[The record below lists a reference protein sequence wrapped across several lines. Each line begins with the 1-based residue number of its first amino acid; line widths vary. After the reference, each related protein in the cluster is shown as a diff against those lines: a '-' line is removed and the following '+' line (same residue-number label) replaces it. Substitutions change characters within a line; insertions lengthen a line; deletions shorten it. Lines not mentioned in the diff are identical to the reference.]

1 MYQRQRNISIHI
13 DIQDLIERAEMMLE
27 QAEKI
32 HSRAFVTARVS
43 YLLAICKNLL
53 N

>member
-1 MYQRQRNISIHI
+1 MYQKQRNISIHI
-13 DIQDLIERAEMMLE
+13 DIQDLIERAEVMLE

-43 YLLAICKNLL
+43 YLLASCKYLL